1 MRKTTIVLTILLCT
15 AAFSTALAKKSPKK
29 QKNKAEMAEIKE
41 WKKRKDAME
50 PLQLKDLIE
59 ENHRLKARNVKLE
72 EEVKVT
78 KEEAEKLHK
87 IKLRLDALRKKQR
100 QHRSGGGSIE
110 FEDEASDGAETEEG
124 LEIGLW
130 GEEREGNAGE
140 YGAQGEGDSGPDGEY
155 GAHGAGDVGPDRE
168 YGTHGAGGVGPDG
181 EYGAHG
187 AGGTGPA
194 GRTKARGKG
203 KQRAKA
209 KESEDYW
216 AQGIVGPGGF
226 TRDDWG
232 INERGQF
239 YIKGIVFKVQIG
251 AYKKRDLSNVLEGEK
266 PREAF
271 EQEQSE
277 GVSMYTLR
285 HFRDYWKADQFKKE
299 LRAMGLRDA
308 WIVAFKNGHRVPL
321 KEVLQE
327 ITQKRR

>member
-15 AAFSTALAKKSPKK
+15 AAFSTALAKKSPEK
-29 QKNKAEMAEIKE
+29 QKNKAEMAKIKE
-41 WKKRKDAME
+41 WEERKDAME
-50 PLQLKDLIE
+50 PLQFKNLIE
-59 ENHRLKARNVKLE
+59 EYHRLKASNVKLE
-72 EEVKVT
+72 EELKVT

-87 IKLRLDALRKKQR
+87 IKLRLDTLRKKQW

-130 GEEREGNAGE
+130 DEEREGNAGE
-140 YGAQGEGDSGPDGEY
+140 YGAQSEGDSGPDGEY
-155 GAHGAGDVGPDRE
+155 GAHGAG
-168 YGTHGAGGVGPDG
+168 GV
-181 EYGAHG
+181 E
-187 AGGTGPA
+187 PA
-194 GRTKARGKG
+194 GRTKARSKG

-232 INERGQF
+232 INEHGQF